1 MWYKNKQNIHK
12 NKEISINIATLL
24 KWLISVFYM
33 GLLGVLLEVFSNFYF
48 PMQNF
53 LKILPSTSSV
63 VMAPV
68 MVPRW

>member
-24 KWLISVFYM
+24 KWLISMFYR
-33 GLLGVLLEVFSNFYF
+33 GLLGVLLEVFSNFYL
-48 PMQNF
+48 PMQKW
-53 LKILPSTSSV
+53 LKMLPRTSSV
-63 VMAPV
+63 VMEPV